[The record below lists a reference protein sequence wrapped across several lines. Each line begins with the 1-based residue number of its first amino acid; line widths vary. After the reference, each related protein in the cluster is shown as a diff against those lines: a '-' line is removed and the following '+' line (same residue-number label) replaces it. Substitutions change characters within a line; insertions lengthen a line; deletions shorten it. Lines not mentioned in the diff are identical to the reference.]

1 MSVPFLKNPKR
12 LVISNPRKKG
22 ANVAARKR
30 TTKKGMVRKTA
41 RRAYTPAQ
49 AKYFKRG
56 GSSSRP
62 RRRRNPAHAKRRPRR
77 RRSNPV
83 IPGGMIGQMLMVAAG
98 YLATPILSNMV
109 PWQPA
114 TLAGDY
120 LKRAGT
126 VVVGSQLLGKAVGKK
141 FGNALFVGGMISI
154 AVDVLRNYVPALGGN
169 ALAPGVPAIP
179 AGAVPSDNGMGY
191 YFPPDAELGALYAG
205 DGNGVAAIAAATGLS
220 PGESV
225 ARFANR
231 F

>member
-1 MSVPFLKNPKR
+1 
-12 LVISNPRKKG
+12 
-22 ANVAARKR
+22 
-30 TTKKGMVRKTA
+30 
-41 RRAYTPAQ
+41 
-49 AKYFKRG
+49 
-56 GSSSRP
+56 
-62 RRRRNPAHAKRRPRR
+62 
-77 RRSNPV
+77 
-83 IPGGMIGQMLMVAAG
+83 MIGQMMMVAGG
-98 YLATPILSNMV
+98 YLATPILSNMI
-109 PWQPA
+109 PWQPM

-126 VVVGSQLLGKAVGKK
+126 VVVGSQLLGKVVGKK

-169 ALAPGVPAIP
+169 AMRAGLPPIP
-179 AGAVPSDNGMGY
+179 TGAVPANDTGMGY

-205 DGNGVAAIAAATGLS
+205 DNNNVAAIAAATGLS